1 MLKRIRYF
9 FAAQVIEGDEE
20 QTRVA
25 RLLNIILTAF
35 VFITLVFAVI
45 GPFIYPEPYPSTI
58 IFIVQLL
65 LWRGARILVSRGY
78 VRLASTILATVLWL
92 MATTILILS
101 GGMSSPYV
109 LTFVTVVLIAGLLLG
124 AQGGILFTGLSV
136 FSGVVIV
143 FLEVNGILPT
153 TPWLAMDTT
162 FIRLVVLAANMAIV
176 AIFQYLTWN
185 SLNQALDSLR
195 HSQAALAAK
204 VEETQ
209 KWAETATAANNYK
222 SELIARVSHELRT
235 PLGSIL
241 GLSEMIGLGVVGT
254 LSDEQQEVMEKIVKN
269 ANYLQELVSDL
280 LDQSRIASGQLVLN
294 LAPFSPIELVQHI
307 SAAVSAL
314 VREKNLDY
322 KTEVAPD
329 LPASVVGDPD
339 RTRQILI
346 NLVRN
351 AIKFTEKGSVT
362 VRVYCPD
369 REHWAMQ
376 VQDTGIGFP
385 KDAQEAIFE
394 PFRQLRSELTQKKGG
409 VGLGLSIVKYLTNQ
423 MHGQISVES
432 EVGHGSTFTI
442 ILPLITGE

>member
-153 TPWLAMDTT
+153 NPWLAMDTT

-423 MHGQISVES
+423 MDGQISVES

-442 ILPLITGE
+442 ILPLVTGE

>member
-25 RLLNIILTAF
+25 RLLNIILVAF
-35 VFITLVFAVI
+35 VFITFIFAVI

-58 IFIVQLL
+58 FFIVQLL

-423 MHGQISVES
+423 MDGQISVES

-442 ILPLITGE
+442 ILPLVTGE